1 MSDRTIDQIETPAAV
16 VDVERMRA
24 NIARVARYVRE
35 HDIAWRPHAKTH
47 KTPQLA
53 AEQLRAGAVGIT
65 VATLREAEVM
75 AEVADDILLAYPP
88 IGEMKLRRLFDLPSK
103 VRLTVALDSSEALHQ
118 LADAAVARGRQVGV
132 LVEIDVGLHRV
143 GVQTPADAAGL
154 AAEAAALD
162 GVEYRGILFYPG
174 HIREHVYEQVGV
186 MRQLSDTLEGF
197 LQSLDAVGCSPEV
210 VSGGSTPTLWS
221 SHAIPGVTEVRPG
234 TNIFNDRT
242 TAVIGA
248 SGWDECAYSILATV
262 VSTSVPGQAVIDAGA
277 KALGKEE
284 LRGSGSGYAALLDDP
299 TVIVRAV
306 SEEHG
311 TLDLSGTDWRPRVGD
326 RVRVVPN
333 HVCLSVHLQERLWG
347 VRGDRIEEEW
357 SVAARDRSPR

>member
-1 MSDRTIDQIETPAAV
+1 MSHETLDAIETPAAV

-24 NIARVARYVRE
+24 NIARVARYARE
-35 HDIAWRPHAKTH
+35 HELAWRPHAKTH

-53 AEQLRAGAVGIT
+53 AEQLSAGAVGVT

-88 IGEMKLRRLFDLPSK
+88 IGRLKLARLLELPES
-103 VRLTVALDSSEALHQ
+103 VRLTVALDSSEALHG
-118 LADAAVARGRQVGV
+118 LADAAVAAGREIGV
-132 LVEIDVGLHRV
+132 LVEIDAGLHRV

-154 AAEAAALD
+154 AAEAATLA

-174 HIREHVYEQVGV
+174 HIREHVYRQEEA
-186 MRQLSDTLEGF
+186 MRGLADTLESV
-197 LQSLDAVGCSPEV
+197 LHALEAVSCSPGV

-221 SHAIPGVTEVRPG
+221 SHAIPGLTEIRPG

-242 TAVIGA
+242 TATIGA

-277 KALGKEE
+277 KALAREE
-284 LRGSGSGYAALLDDP
+284 LRGEGEGFGALLDDP
-299 TVIVRAV
+299 SVVVRAL

-311 TLDLSGTDWRPRVGD
+311 TLDLSRTEWRPRVGD

-357 SVAARDRSPR
+357 TVAARDRSRR